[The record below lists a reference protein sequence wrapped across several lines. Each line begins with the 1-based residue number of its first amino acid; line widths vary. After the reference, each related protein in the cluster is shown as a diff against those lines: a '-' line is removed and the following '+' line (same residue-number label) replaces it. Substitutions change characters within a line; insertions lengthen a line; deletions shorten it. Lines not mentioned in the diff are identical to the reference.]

1 MKKKPFVICM
11 AVIACIAVAA
21 SAYSVFA
28 KQFVNLKGEKI
39 SYKSVSSASAS
50 AKSKTPAASTAECS
64 VQQTPTQP
72 TTEKEPQGNNNGT
85 SSSMPYLI
93 KVNKTQ
99 NIVIIYKQD
108 DSANIPFPL
117 RQWCAPSV
125 KRATLRQAH
134 SKQAINILGACLKEM
149 FTVNTQQG

>member
-64 VQQTPTQP
+64 VKQTTTKP

-99 NIVIIYKQD
+99 KYRYN
-108 DSANIPFPL
+108 L
-117 RQWCAPSV
+117 
-125 KRATLRQAH
+125 
-134 SKQAINILGACLKEM
+134 
-149 FTVNTQQG
+149 

>member
-1 MKKKPFVICM
+1 MKKKAFVICM
-11 AVIACIAVAA
+11 AVISCIAVGA

-64 VQQTPTQP
+64 VKQTTTKP

-99 NIVIIYKQD
+99 NLVIIYEQD
-108 DSANIPFPL
+108 ESGEYTVPVKAMVCSVGKEGNT
-117 RQWCAPSV
+117 PSGTF
-125 KRATLRQAH
+125 KT
-134 SKQAINILGACLKEM
+134 SDKYTCACLRVM
-149 FTVNTQQG
+149 FTGSMQQE